1 MRYLFIFLFLA
12 LFYSPPSNSQ
22 NYDTSLCLSSDI
34 RGAGEDGPVIYCDTS
49 EQAHTGI
56 LNLINAQDRN
66 SPKATPVYGDCGS
79 FKCYTA
85 SIFNGVSM
93 RSAQRLI
100 VGGCPAGTEWFESL
114 SKCDKPCSARNADL
128 GGVNQPIKW
137 ADSSSDQC
145 IAECKYSIVS
155 DFQTKNVVVSYGGQT
170 SPAGTRYGGRWE
182 YTGDRCPIPQSK
194 PKDDEKPKQEC
205 TPATY
210 GQTYCITP
218 DNKECY
224 SASSGRT
231 ICWGPSE
238 QGTKTDG
245 PTIQEHKQGQQTPSA
260 PPNTTYN
267 STTTVTTNIS
277 NNSSQTTTNN
287 YTTNNNSPAGPS
299 NNGEPANN
307 NGEPTTPYNPYPG
320 GNNGS
325 GTGNSGNSTNG
336 DKNASSGGGDC
347 ASPPVS
353 SGDQILGQIAYQTWA
368 TRCNVEKGKLEG
380 AGDCTDIG
388 TVVGFSCS
396 GDPVGCKQ
404 ALEAKE
410 ANCKT
415 WAADKNGNGQPD
427 WTEGDSPTPDY
438 DEKNADPNKYT
449 VKSIHW
455 GPDLLDTTPI
465 FGGGVCPEFH
475 MTFFTT
481 TVSSSE
487 ISGWCNIVAVMRAVI
502 LIMAAY
508 LSVRIL
514 MGGRE

>member
-1 MRYLFIFLFLA
+1 MTTSLTFKWAVVQFFAFTLVALFLSFPA
-12 LFYSPPSNSQ
+12 SVNAQ
-22 NYDTSLCLSSDI
+22 NHDTSLCLNSDI
-34 RGAGEDGPVIYCDTS
+34 RGAGEDGPVVYCDTP

-114 SKCDKPCSARNADL
+114 GKCDKPCSARNADL

-137 ADSSSDQC
+137 ADSSADQC

-155 DFQTKNVVVSYGGQT
+155 DYQTKNVVVSYGGQT

-194 PKDDEKPKQEC
+194 PKEDEKPKQEC

-224 SASSGRT
+224 SASTGRT

-245 PTIQEHKQGQQTPSA
+245 PTIQEHMPGQQTPSA

-267 STTTVTTNIS
+267 STTTVTTNVN

-320 GNNGS
+320 GNNG
-325 GTGNSGNSTNG
+325 TGNGSGNGNSNG
-336 DKNASSGGGDC
+336 NDNASSGGGDC

-353 SGDQILGQIAYQTWA
+353 SGDPLLAQIASQTWA
-368 TRCNVEKGKLEG
+368 TRCAISDRN
-380 AGDCTDIG
+380 
-388 TVVGFSCS
+388 
-396 GDPVGCKQ
+396 KQ
-404 ALEAKE
+404 
-410 ANCKT
+410 
-415 WAADKNGNGQPD
+415 Q
-427 WTEGDSPTPDY
+427 
-438 DEKNADPNKYT
+438 DEQAESLKNADDGLGT
-449 VKSIHW
+449 VNES
-455 GPDLLDTTPI
+455 GI
-465 FGGGVCPEFH
+465 FGEGSDITGQLSESLIGGGGGQCA
-475 MTFFTT
+475 T
-481 TVSSSE
+481 
-487 ISGWCNIVAVMRAVI
+487 GWNLMGKPIELPDGFWSLASWIGMLIVA
-502 LIMAAY
+502 LAY
-508 LSVRIL
+508 LWAAVLLSE
-514 MGGRE
+514 G